1 MIVVGN
7 YGFMLVIP
15 VHLYLFFLF
24 LDNNLSN
31 YQWILTKL
39 GMCIDIVKI
48 WFGIANGQIS
58 ALVAKCY
65 RFMFLYDRE
74 IWKIVMKFAFSYC
87 CKSETLA

>member
-1 MIVVGN
+1 MVSITFYTMPYDSGGELWFHVGCPCPS
-7 YGFMLVIP
+7 VPI
-15 VHLYLFFLF
+15 FLF

-39 GMCIDIVKI
+39 GMCIDIVKV

-58 ALVAKCY
+58 ALVAECY

-74 IWKIVMKFAFSYC
+74 I
-87 CKSETLA
+87 